1 MAYKDE
7 YEVARLHLDAAAQ
20 AALRDQFGGD
30 VAVTWKLH
38 PPLLRQ
44 LGLKSKVSLGPWFR
58 PGFRALRAM
67 KGLRRTPLDP
77 FGHAEVR
84 RVERELIGE
93 YRGMLKEACAKL
105 TPRNH
110 AAAVAL
116 AELPDMVRGY
126 EQIKLE
132 NVRRYREAARQLLAQ
147 LD

>member
-1 MAYKDE
+1 MARFGIRGFACCNELYG
-7 YEVARLHLDAAAQ
+7 HLPV
-20 AALRDQFGGD
+20 LE
-30 VAVTWKLH
+30 
-38 PPLLRQ
+38 
-44 LGLKSKVSLGPWFR
+44 
-58 PGFRALRAM
+58 GFRALRAM

-93 YRGMLKEACAKL
+93 YRAILKEACAKL

-126 EQIKLE
+126 EQIKLD
-132 NVRRYREAARQLLAQ
+132 NVHRYREAARQLLAQ